1 MGWETGVGRYKRFH
15 LEWINKTLTYS
26 TGNYSQYPVIS
37 IMENNIKNNI
47 YILQL
52 SHFAVKQKL
61 ALHCKSNIL
70 QLKRWKK
77 IH

>member
-1 MGWETGVGRYKRFH
+1 MGWKTGVGRYKRFH
-15 LEWINKTLTYS
+15 LEWINKTLTHS
-26 TGNYSQYPVIS
+26 TGNYIQYPVIS

-70 QLKRWKK
+70 QLKIWKK